1 MNLQGALTEPPF
13 VAKLIVADENEGRR
27 SLLAST
33 LERAGYDVTR
43 AGTLR
48 QAEGT
53 ALATMPEIV
62 LIDGEWNTD
71 DAIDASQRLM
81 SDPEFAFKCRIVILS
96 RTTTEEYLVSAARAG
111 ISEVISKPVDM
122 NLLLAQLEKHSK
134 KQFVKPPADV
144 SDATGTGG
152 GGTFDVSM
160 VMGDGSWALPMLK
173 GLVTPEKI
181 NVDFVNEI
189 LGQLGEEGIE
199 VEESL
204 DPSLVSNMLRLAL
217 NSIVNDMDEVPAE
230 VEKSDDGAKEAKSTK
245 LAGALIPTMK
255 KTGSLGEG
263 GGVSKREGS
272 VSSMEKIL
280 QTQADG
286 IATDIEEM
294 MDGILDEVPDK
305 IALLEDEDKTRIDP
319 AVLEFTRL
327 VNETAHE
334 LMWDLGRPGTVT
346 DLTLLTRIEDITEML
361 GDVLSSLP
369 EKVEEEE

>member
-1 MNLQGALTEPPF
+1 
-13 VAKLIVADENEGRR
+13 
-27 SLLAST
+27 
-33 LERAGYDVTR
+33 
-43 AGTLR
+43 
-48 QAEGT
+48 
-53 ALATMPEIV
+53 
-62 LIDGEWNTD
+62 
-71 DAIDASQRLM
+71 
-81 SDPEFAFKCRIVILS
+81 
-96 RTTTEEYLVSAARAG
+96 
-111 ISEVISKPVDM
+111 
-122 NLLLAQLEKHSK
+122 
-134 KQFVKPPADV
+134 
-144 SDATGTGG
+144 
-152 GGTFDVSM
+152 M

-189 LGQLGEEGIE
+189 FKQLGEEGIE

-230 VEKSDDGAKEAKSTK
+230 AGEDKEPKSTK
-245 LAGALIPTMK
+245 LAGALIPTK
-255 KTGSLGEG
+255 KKVGSLGEG
-263 GGVSKREGS
+263 GGSSKKEGS
-272 VSSMEKIL
+272 ISAMENIL
-280 QTQADG
+280 QTQAES
-286 IATDIEEM
+286 IASDIEGM

-305 IALLEDEDKTRIDP
+305 IALLEEEDKTRIDP

>member
-1 MNLQGALTEPPF
+1 

-53 ALATMPEIV
+53 ALATMPEVV
-62 LIDGEWNTD
+62 LMDGEWKTD

-111 ISEVISKPVDM
+111 ISEVIFKPVDM
-122 NLLLAQLEKHSK
+122 NQLLVQLEKHSK
-134 KQFVKPPADV
+134 KQFVKPPAEV
-144 SDATGTGG
+144 SDATGTGR

-181 NVDFVNEI
+181 NIDFVNEI
-189 LGQLGEEGIE
+189 LEQLGEEGIE

-217 NSIVNDMDEVPAE
+217 NSIVNDMDNVPSE
-230 VEKSDDGAKEAKSTK
+230 TETSDDGVKETKTTK
-245 LAGALIPTMK
+245 LAGAFIPTMK
-255 KTGSLGEG
+255 KTDSLGEG
-263 GGVSKREGS
+263 GGVSKKEGS
-272 VSSMEKIL
+272 MSSMEKVL
-280 QTQADG
+280 QTQADN
-286 IATDIEEM
+286 IATDIEDM
-294 MDGILDEVPDK
+294 MDGILDEIPDK
-305 IALLEDEDKTRIDP
+305 VALLEDEEKTRIDP

-369 EKVEEEE
+369 GKVEEEE

>member
-1 MNLQGALTEPPF
+1 M
-13 VAKLIVADENEGRR
+13 AKLIVADENEGRR

-53 ALATMPEIV
+53 ALATMPEVV
-62 LIDGEWNTD
+62 LMDGEWKTD

-111 ISEVISKPVDM
+111 ISEVIFKPVDM
-122 NLLLAQLEKHSK
+122 NQLLVQLEKHSK
-134 KQFVKPPADV
+134 KQFVKPPAEV
-144 SDATGTGG
+144 SDAVGTGR

-181 NVDFVNEI
+181 NIDFVNEI
-189 LGQLGEEGIE
+189 LEQLGEEGIE

-217 NSIVNDMDEVPAE
+217 NSIVNDMDNVPSE
-230 VEKSDDGAKEAKSTK
+230 TETSDDGDKETKTTK
-245 LAGALIPTMK
+245 LAGAFIPTMK
-255 KTGSLGEG
+255 KTDSLGEG
-263 GGVSKREGS
+263 GGVSKKEGS
-272 VSSMEKIL
+272 MSSMEKVL
-280 QTQADG
+280 QTQADN
-286 IATDIEEM
+286 IATDIEDM
-294 MDGILDEVPDK
+294 MDGILDEIPDK
-305 IALLEDEDKTRIDP
+305 VALLEDEEKTRIDP

-369 EKVEEEE
+369 GKVEEEE